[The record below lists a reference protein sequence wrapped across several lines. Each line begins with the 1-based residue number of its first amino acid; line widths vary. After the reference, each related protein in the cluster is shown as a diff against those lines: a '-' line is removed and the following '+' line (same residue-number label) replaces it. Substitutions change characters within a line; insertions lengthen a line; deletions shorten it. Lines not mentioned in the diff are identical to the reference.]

1 MWGGRVRTLFSLLW
15 WPLLLTTL
23 AEKDSYLPLSPSRR
37 QCSHFFLVLPHL
49 SHPSIAL
56 LASSYGTMPL
66 IASGNLEEAAPQFF
80 FTSISVSPFETCWL
94 TLFWRPFCFQTTLA
108 QKWAPG
114 SMFMF
119 ILHFRGWMLTLLE
132 SFLTVLNSSSGI
144 NQPGFLTNCCKWVYS
159 SLEMLGFKA
168 ILLVFLLW
176 WGQGWVTSHHKGCI
190 VMKSKAVLQVLSSMH
205 WGNRGQ
211 GESEWLGAQV
221 ADYATLRRLHLGGLL
236 LEQFWTLP
244 AIYKV
249 SFNIL
254 LGCVCV
260 CVHVW

>member
-1 MWGGRVRTLFSLLW
+1 MGESGLCSASYGDLYCWQLLQRRTATFLW
-15 WPLLLTTL
+15 VLQEDSVPISFWFFLICLT
-23 AEKDSYLPLSPSRR
+23 LPLPS
-37 QCSHFFLVLPHL
+37 LHL
-49 SHPSIAL
+49 HMGPC
-56 LASSYGTMPL
+56 PL

-94 TLFWRPFCFQTTLA
+94 TLLWRPFCFQTTLA